1 MNYSFNNDF
10 LKNDSFK
17 NDSLKDDFIL
27 MILSCKKYE
36 TERRV
41 GQIKQFLQ
49 NNNIMNGM
57 RYFHIVGDT
66 TNMNSDELE
75 KGYKIDETNN
85 IIYTNTKDDYLSL
98 PHKTIMGFKALLDN
112 YSFKYIYKSDDD
124 QRVIV
129 PTLFI
134 DISKALLLNK
144 PDYAGNMYILPRKIE
159 TYQPRVHAA
168 DGFPSNY
175 IVGDGKPFTN
185 GRLYALSRR
194 NIEDLTSNEKFDLIK
209 KELSEDWAIA
219 KYQKDEYRMNNLT
232 FRSLQLMMDYDKYN
246 DLYNRFIK

>member
-1 MNYSFNNDF
+1 MDNS
-10 LKNDSFK
+10 LKN
-17 NDSLKDDFIL
+17 DFIL
-27 MILSCKKYE
+27 MILSCRKYK
-36 TERRV
+36 TERRD

-49 NNNIMNGM
+49 NNNIMKGM

-66 TNMNSDELE
+66 RTMNSDDKK

-134 DISKALLLNK
+134 DISKALLQHK

-159 TYQPRVHAA
+159 TYQPVAHAV
-168 DGFPSNY
+168 DGFPNDY

-194 NIEDLTSNEKFDLIK
+194 NIEDLTSNEKFNLIK
-209 KELSEDWAIA
+209 LELSEDWAIA

-232 FRSLQLMMDYDKYN
+232 FRSLNLMMDYDKYN
-246 DLYNRFIK
+246 DFLNTNLNTKLN